1 MPVNLFT
8 PAETAANYAAV
19 GAVKTRQPFLKQLL
33 LSVLAG
39 MLIGFPVCVTNMA
52 CYGLENPSL
61 VRITAGVLFAFGLGT
76 VVLSGAELFTG
87 NTLIIISVLD
97 RKATVGGMLRSWAVV
112 YAGNFLGSLLVAG
125 ICARFGWLGSG
136 GLAAFSLRLAVTK
149 MTMPFENAFFM
160 GVLCNIL
167 VTLAVLL
174 SLSAKDV
181 AGRFLGA
188 WVPVMFFVVAGFS
201 HSIADMT
208 YCALG
213 LFGRAVPA
221 CADAAVNAGVD
232 LSLLTWNR
240 YFWGNMLPV
249 TLGNVL
255 GGLLVGCGAWYCFL
269 RGEKRA

>member
-1 MPVNLFT
+1 MNLFT
-8 PAETAANYAAV
+8 PAETVANYAAI
-19 GAVKTRQPFLKQLL
+19 GAAKARQPLGKLL
-33 LSVLAG
+33 VLSILAG

-52 CYGLENPSL
+52 CYAMPTGSL
-61 VRITAGVLFAFGLGT
+61 IRIVAGVLFAFGLGT
-76 VVLSGAELFTG
+76 VVLSGAELLTG

-97 RKATVGGMLRSWAVV
+97 RRAAVSGMLRNWLIV
-112 YAGNFLGSLLVAG
+112 YLGNFLGSLLVAAV
-125 ICARFGWLGSG
+125 CARFGWLGGNGS
-136 GLAAFSLRLAVTK
+136 LAAFTLRLAVSK

>member
-8 PAETAANYAAV
+8 PAETAANYAAA
-19 GAVKTRQPFLKQLL
+19 GAVKTRQPFLKLLL
-33 LSVLAG
+33 LSILAG

-97 RKATVGGMLRSWAVV
+97 KKATVGGMLRNWAVV
-112 YAGNFLGSLLVAG
+112 YTGNFLGSLLVAG

-181 AGRFLGA
+181 TGRFLGA

-221 CADAAVNAGVD
+221 AAQAASQMGVD
-232 LSLLTWNR
+232 LTVLTWGW
-240 YFWGNMLPV
+240 YCLGNLLPV
-249 TLGNVL
+249 TLGNLL
-255 GGLLVGCGAWYCFL
+255 GGLLVGAGAWYCFL
-269 RGEKRA
+269 RRGRQV

>member
-1 MPVNLFT
+1 M
-8 PAETAANYAAV
+8 
-19 GAVKTRQPFLKQLL
+19 
-33 LSVLAG
+33 VL
-39 MLIGFPVCVTNMA
+39 T
-52 CYGLENPSL
+52 
-61 VRITAGVLFAFGLGT
+61 
-76 VVLSGAELFTG
+76 GAELFTG
-87 NTLIIISVLD
+87 NTLIVISVLD
-97 RKATVGGMLRSWAVV
+97 RQATVGGMLRNWLIV

-213 LFGRAVPA
+213 LFGKTVPA
-221 CADAAVNAGVD
+221 AAQAAAQMGVD
-232 LSLLTWNR
+232 LTALTWGR
-240 YFWGNMLPV
+240 YFLGNMLPV
-249 TLGNVL
+249 TLGNLL
-255 GGLLVGCGAWYCFL
+255 GGLLVGAGAWCCHL
-269 RGEKRA
+269 RRAK

>member
-8 PAETAANYAAV
+8 PAETAANYAAA

-97 RKATVGGMLRSWAVV
+97 RKATVGGMLRSWPVV

-181 AGRFLGA
+181 TGRFLGA

-221 CADAAVNAGVD
+221 AAQAASQMGVD
-232 LSLLTWNR
+232 LTALTWGR
-240 YFWGNMLPV
+240 YFLGNMLPV
-249 TLGNVL
+249 TLGNLL
-255 GGLLVGCGAWYCFL
+255 GGLLVGFGAWYCFL
-269 RGEKRA
+269 RRGRQA